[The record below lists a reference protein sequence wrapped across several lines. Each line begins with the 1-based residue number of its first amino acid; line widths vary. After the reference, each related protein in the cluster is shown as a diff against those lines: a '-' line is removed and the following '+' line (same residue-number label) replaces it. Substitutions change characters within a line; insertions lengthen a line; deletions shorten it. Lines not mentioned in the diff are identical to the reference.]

1 MLYRLLQVTGQ
12 LEHSFWLVPH
22 LVMGAAHVPAVQEL
36 TNCMI
41 YVFNENCVFFM
52 ICYLLVACGKKKG
65 SGEEVGGGLDKF
77 NHIHSYPTQLWPT
90 WKHLQALTNLDF
102 LIREVEVTSFGK
114 WVVDFPNILRW
125 VRLAGVRLSLAADIP
140 AWLQIEHHSQ
150 NGPNNRPIFM
160 GARQNLAL
168 QGPRWG

>member
-1 MLYRLLQVTGQ
+1 M
-12 LEHSFWLVPH
+12 
-22 LVMGAAHVPAVQEL
+22 PAVQEL

-90 WKHLQALTNLDF
+90 WKHLHALTNLD
-102 LIREVEVTSFGK
+102 L
-114 WVVDFPNILRW
+114 
-125 VRLAGVRLSLAADIP
+125 GVRLSLAADIP